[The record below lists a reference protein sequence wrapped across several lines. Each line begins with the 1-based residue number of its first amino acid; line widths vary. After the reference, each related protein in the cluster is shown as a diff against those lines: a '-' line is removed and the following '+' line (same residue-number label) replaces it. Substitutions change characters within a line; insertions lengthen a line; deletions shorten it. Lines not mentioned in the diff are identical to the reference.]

1 MKIYLLNNNTC
12 TRVKL
17 YGIDVKNNFLCNEH
31 TITNKIEDADI
42 ILVNT
47 CSFLKSK
54 EEYFVK
60 LIKELYN
67 NKKTSQR
74 IAVIG
79 CLPNV
84 NRQAIE
90 EIGSDIL
97 MFARDINEI
106 KSHFNLTNSP
116 ITKATCVKDKLRFKQ
131 KILYW
136 FNKLILHS
144 KHIEYRLKRNKVC
157 YLQISTGCLGR
168 CAYCSE
174 RFITKLKSRP
184 VEEIIDAIKDGYA
197 RGYRL
202 FALNSD
208 DASAYGKDLGT
219 SLENLLLK
227 VIEMK
232 ENFHI
237 TIPEFNPGGLTPKVL
252 ECLKNKKFLYITIPI
267 QSGSQKILNLMRRP
281 YNIEEVIEKVRIIRV
296 LNKKLKINTHII
308 VGFPGETEED
318 FNATKKVLESGLFD
332 RVKVF
337 KYSERPNT
345 EALMLPDKVD
355 PKIKD
360 FRALKLL
367 KTMKKANLKKLS
379 LTNLI
384 LNKEQIK

>member
-17 YGIDVKNNFLCNEH
+17 YGIDVKNTFLINGH
-31 TITNKIEDADI
+31 VITNRIEDADI
-42 ILVNT
+42 ILINT
-47 CSFLKSK
+47 CSFLKVK
-54 EEYFVK
+54 EEYFIK
-60 LIKELYN
+60 QIKELYY
-67 NKKTSQR
+67 NKKPNQT
-74 IAVIG
+74 IVVIG

-84 NRQAIE
+84 NRKGIE

-106 KSHFNLTNSP
+106 RSYFNLTKIP
-116 ITKATCVKDKLRFKQ
+116 QTRATSVKDKLNFKQ
-131 KILYW
+131 NILYW
-136 FNKLILHS
+136 FNRIFLHS
-144 KHIEYRLKRNKVC
+144 KHIEYRLKRSKVC

-184 VEEIIDAIKDGYA
+184 IDEIIDAIKDGYS
-197 RGYRL
+197 RGFRL

-208 DASAYGKDLGT
+208 DASAYGKDIGT
-219 SLENLLLK
+219 SLENLLLR
-227 VIEMK
+227 VVEMK
-232 ENFHI
+232 EKFYI

-252 ECLKNKKFLYITIPI
+252 ECLRDKKFLYITIPI

-281 YNIEEVIEKVRIIRV
+281 YDIEEVLKKVKKIRG
-296 LNKKLKINTHII
+296 LNKKLKINTHVI

-318 FNATKKVLESGLFD
+318 FNATKKVLQSGLFD

-345 EALMLPDKVD
+345 EAIELPN
-355 PKIKD
+355 KIDQTTKD
-360 FRALKLL
+360 LRALKLL
-367 KTMKKANLKKLS
+367 KTMKKVNLKKFS